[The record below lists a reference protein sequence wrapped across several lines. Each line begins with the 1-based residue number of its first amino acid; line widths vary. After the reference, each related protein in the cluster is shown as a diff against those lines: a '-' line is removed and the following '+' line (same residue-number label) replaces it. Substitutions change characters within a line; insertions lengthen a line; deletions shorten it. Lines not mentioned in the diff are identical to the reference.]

1 VRRILAAA
9 VLVLCAAG
17 AAAAH
22 AYLERSVPQE
32 GARLD
37 RAPRVVRLVFTEP
50 VELRFSLFKV
60 YRLEAT
66 PDAPMARLNALA
78 AALFNE
84 ALQAC
89 NDDDRRV
96 DRGIA
101 NRERVT
107 REVVIWLKPD
117 LWPGPYVVV
126 WRVLSVDTHI
136 TRGFFVFV
144 VPTP

>member
-1 VRRILAAA
+1 MAA

-22 AYLERSVPQE
+22 AYLERSVPEE

-50 VELRFSLFKV
+50 VELRFSLFRV

-66 PDAPMARLNALA
+66 PDAPIARLNALA
-78 AALFNE
+78 VELFNK
-84 ALQAC
+84 ALQGR
-89 NDDDRRV
+89 NVEDLRV
-96 DRGIA
+96 DQGIT
-101 NRERVT
+101 NQERAT
-107 REVVIWLKPD
+107 RNVVIRLKPD
-117 LWPGPYVVV
+117 LRPGPYVVV
-126 WRVLSVDTHI
+126 WRVLSVDGHT

-144 VPTP
+144 VRTP

>member
-1 VRRILAAA
+1 VRRILVAA

-22 AYLERSVPQE
+22 AYLERSVPEE

-50 VELRFSLFKV
+50 VELRFSLFRV

-66 PDAPMARLNALA
+66 PDAPIARLNALA
-78 AALFNE
+78 VELFNK
-84 ALQAC
+84 ALQGR
-89 NDDDRRV
+89 NVEDLRV
-96 DRGIA
+96 DQGIT
-101 NRERVT
+101 NQERAT
-107 REVVIWLKPD
+107 RNVVIRLKPD
-117 LWPGPYVVV
+117 LRPGPYVVV
-126 WRVLSVDTHI
+126 WRVLSVDGHT

-144 VPTP
+144 VRTP